1 VTDTLAKLGPFF
13 FSSSE
18 TANIIL
24 DEMCKT
30 HKNSRKE
37 PKMAKTKAPYI
48 GGTPSKTP

>member
-1 VTDTLAKLGPFF
+1 MADSLAKLGPFF
-13 FSSSE
+13 FE

-24 DEMCKT
+24 DEMCKM